1 MSLNAAVRRFTG
13 AAVLAAS
20 LFAARSSQGKTVCD
34 LPKVLDLTD
43 RNHPNIMGARARLA
57 QARAQLDEAHF
68 APYSQFRLS
77 GGVALAPALKGN
89 NLFSPNTDV
98 ALSSSL
104 AVAWRIGIEGV
115 IPVWTFGKITS
126 LWDAASANVKVH
138 EADIEKE
145 RDLVRLDVRK
155 AYFGLQLARD
165 AKVLLADVRSALEK
179 ADKKLSAQVDKDE
192 GNPIDLL
199 KLKTYAAELDVREAE
214 AKRYETQALA
224 GLRFYTGVADL
235 DIPDVPL
242 KPPKHVLGHVTRYLQ
257 AAKLHRPEVAMA
269 RAGITA
275 RTAQVQLA
283 RAMLFPDIGVGVQ
296 VGLSAAPAIAD
307 QINPYVADP
316 GNYFRFGA
324 ALVFQW
330 KLDFLPQAARIRFA
344 EAQLDEV
351 RQLQRLALGG
361 VAAEVEAAY
370 AEVVDWQARADAYGK
385 ANSTAKKWLI
395 TVQQGIDLGTVPDKE
410 LLEPAK
416 AFATNKFNMLNAT
429 MELDMAMSKLARATG
444 WDTIAPD
451 GS

>member
-20 LFAARSSQGKTVCD
+20 LFVARSSQGKTVCD

-165 AKVLLADVRSALEK
+165 ARVLLGDVRSALEK